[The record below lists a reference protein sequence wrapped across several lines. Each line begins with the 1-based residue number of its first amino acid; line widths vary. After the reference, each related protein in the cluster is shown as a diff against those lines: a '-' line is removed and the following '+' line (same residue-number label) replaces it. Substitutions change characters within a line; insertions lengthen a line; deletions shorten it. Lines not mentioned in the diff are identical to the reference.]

1 MRYFLALLAI
11 VLVAGAGVTA
21 GAAAEPDS
29 VSLKK
34 GDRVRVT
41 LAGMKAV
48 CIIEEIQPGVLG
60 LRSSE
65 TAELQRVRIADIS
78 SLEIRAPRSHGAGAG
93 RGAMIGGGVGFLVG
107 ALYGIAVS
115 AAFNPS
121 PSETGTLGVAGGI
134 GFFFIGAGLGA
145 LGGLMVPGETWKP
158 VPLDTQI
165 DVGVSPMGTIGVGIT
180 VPIGGS

>member
-1 MRYFLALLAI
+1 MATIVFLCVAS
-11 VLVAGAGVTA
+11 LVPTSIASSA
-21 GAAAEPDS
+21 AAAEPDS
-29 VSLKK
+29 LSLKE

-41 LAGMKAV
+41 IAGMKAV
-48 CIIEEIQPGVLG
+48 CIIEEMQPGILD

-65 TAELQRVRIADIS
+65 TGALQHVRIADIS

-165 DVGVSPMGTIGVGIT
+165 DVGVSPNGTIGVGIT
-180 VPIGGS
+180 IPIGGS